1 MFPRPTNVAPRVE
14 EEPTWRPH
22 ASPALPELSVIIA
35 TDCVA
40 TIRKTLR
47 YFQMQGDPARIEIVV
62 AALAGARIPADAPEL
77 RCFPHRRIVP
87 IDDAIDLARAELAAF
102 HAATARY
109 VVFAESCSYP
119 RPGFVDS
126 IVEAG
131 RSEQWA
137 VVGPAMVSANSESAT
152 SWAAMWINYGLFAY
166 SDERGPVDLL
176 PGHDSAY
183 QRRALLSLGE
193 DLDDLVR
200 SLTAVQV
207 ELRARGYRLYLE
219 PSACVEILNVSK
231 PGWYL
236 VDQFGKGRQFATL
249 RRWRWSVAQRLLYA
263 AGSPLIPVVRFSR
276 ILAFL
281 RKRGRIHELWRG
293 RRLALLAGGLITGA
307 AGELVGYLFTRRT
320 VPEFF
325 ERNLHRPRYLRAD
338 DARREAD
345 ESRWPS

>member
-1 MFPRPTNVAPRVE
+1 M
-14 EEPTWRPH
+14 
-22 ASPALPELSVIIA
+22 PELSVIIA

-47 YFQMQGDPARIEIVV
+47 YFQTQGDPARIEIVV
-62 AALAGARIPADAPEL
+62 AALAGARLPADAPEL
-77 RCFPHRRIVP
+77 RCFPHLRIVQ

-119 RPGFVDS
+119 RPGFVDA

-131 RSEQWA
+131 RSDQWA
-137 VVGPAMVSANSESAT
+137 VVGPAMANANPESAT
-152 SWAAMWINYGLFAY
+152 SWAAMWINYGPFFHTH
-166 SDERGPVDLL
+166 DRGAVDLL

-183 QRRALLSLGE
+183 QRSALLSLGD
-193 DLDDLVR
+193 DLDDLVQ

-236 VDQFGKGRQFATL
+236 ADQFGKGRQFATL
-249 RRWRWSVAQRLLYA
+249 RRRRWPIAQRLLYA
-263 AGSPLIPVVRFSR
+263 AGSPLIPVVRLNR

-307 AGELVGYLFTRRT
+307 AGEFAGYLFTGRT

-325 ERNLHRPRYLRAD
+325 ERNLHRSRYVRAD
-338 DARREAD
+338 DTRREAD
-345 ESRWPS
+345 ESTWPG